1 MKLLTFLFA
10 CLFLSSC
17 SVHKVIPISEDYFD
31 PKTIETP
38 SSFDQTWD
46 KLIDLFAQN
55 GLSIKVID
63 RSSGLIVSE
72 RSLLPSTIELDVPG
86 KLKNPT
92 AYAVSPK
99 VRYATRDKP
108 LYYELTGEWN
118 VRLKKS
124 DKGTVISINIS
135 NVEGKYVAYDDH
147 SNAIVYTKHCPTCRS
162 TGAFEENISNFI
174 K

>member
-1 MKLLTFLFA
+1 MKLLTLLIA
-10 CLFLSSC
+10 CIGLYSC
-17 SVHKVIPISEDYFD
+17 TVHKVIPISEDHYD
-31 PKTIETP
+31 PKTIETS

-72 RSLLPSTIELDVPG
+72 RGLLPSTIELDPG
-86 KLKNPT
+86 KPKNPA

-99 VRYATRDKP
+99 VTYATRDKP

-124 DKGTVISINIS
+124 ETGTVISINMG
-135 NVEGKYVAYDDH
+135 NVEGKYVVYEVH
-147 SNAIVYTKHCPTCRS
+147 SRAVVYTKLCPSCKS
-162 TGAFEENISNFI
+162 TGVFEDMIADVV

>member
-1 MKLLTFLFA
+1 MKLLTLIIS
-10 CLFLSSC
+10 CLFLYSC
-17 SVHKVIPISEDYFD
+17 SVHKVIPVSEDHYD
-31 PKTIETP
+31 SKTIET
-38 SSFDQTWD
+38 SASFDQVWD

-55 GLSIKVID
+55 GMSIKVID
-63 RSSGLIVSE
+63 RSSGVIVSE
-72 RSLLPSTIELDVPG
+72 RGLVPSTIELDPG

-99 VRYATRDKP
+99 VRYATRDKS
-108 LYYELTGEWN
+108 LYYELTGEWS

-124 DKGTVISINIS
+124 DKGTVISINIG

-162 TGAFEENISNFI
+162 TGVFEENISNFI

>member
-1 MKLLTFLFA
+1 MKLLTFFIG
-10 CLFLSSC
+10 CLALSSC
-17 SVHKVIPISEDYFD
+17 TVHKVIPISEDYYD
-31 PKTIETP
+31 PKTIETTA
-38 SSFDQTWD
+38 SFDQVWD
-46 KLIDLFAQN
+46 KVIDLFAQN

-63 RSSGLIVSE
+63 RTSGLIVAE
-72 RSLLPSTIELDVPG
+72 RGLLPSTIELDPG
-86 KLKNPT
+86 KLKNPK